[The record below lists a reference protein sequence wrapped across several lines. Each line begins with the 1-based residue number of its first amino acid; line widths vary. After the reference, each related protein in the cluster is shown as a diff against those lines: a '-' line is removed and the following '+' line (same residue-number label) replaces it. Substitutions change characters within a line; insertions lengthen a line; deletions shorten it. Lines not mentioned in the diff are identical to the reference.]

1 MLINLS
7 GRVCYWDLVDAE
19 LVKSFQAQ
27 KGPVCG
33 VAAHPLGSCLLTAGV
48 DGAVRVWGC

>member
-19 LVKSFQAQ
+19 LVKSFQAH